1 MAAVVFLNDKADID
15 LLKGTGSKYKD
26 LFYTLVACYSAGLD
40 LVEEY
45 RFHKSRKWRFDLA
58 VPSRKIAFEY
68 EGIFR
73 GNTRHIRN
81 TGYSK
86 DCEKYN
92 HAALLDWR
100 VYRFT
105 AFDFG
110 SQGKIEKT
118 VEFLRRVFEGKD

>member
-1 MAAVVFLNDKADID
+1 MAAVVFLNDKADIN
-15 LLKGTGSKYKD
+15 LLKGAYSSAEKRM
-26 LFYTLVACYSAGLD
+26 FYRLIKKAARGLK
-40 LVEEY
+40 LAEEY
-45 RFHKSRKWRFDLA
+45 RFHPSRLWRFDLA
-58 VPSRKIAFEY
+58 VPSKKIAFEY

-73 GNTRHIRN
+73 GNTRHVRN

-92 HAALLDWR
+92 HAALLGWR

-118 VEFLRRVFEGKD
+118 VEFLRRVFNGR

>member
-1 MAAVVFLNDKADID
+1 MVFLSKQDSK
-15 LLKGTGSKYKD
+15 LLQGQYSSVEKRM
-26 LFYTLVACYSAGLD
+26 CYRLIKKEARGLK

-45 RFHKSRKWRFDLA
+45 RFHPSRLWRFDLA
-58 VPSRKIAFEY
+58 VPSRKIAFKY

-73 GNTRHIRN
+73 GNTRHVRN

-92 HAALLDWR
+92 HAALLGWR

-118 VEFLRRVFEGKD
+118 VGFLKKVFGD